1 MVKSA
6 GVFYDGGCGRG
17 KCRGGEIRED
27 EAENS
32 FKKEG
37 CPGLVD
43 YVMIT
48 IKEPFIKNEESTKD
62 VFIFWVNKI

>member
-32 FKKEG
+32 FKKS
-37 CPGLVD
+37 D
-43 YVMIT
+43 
-48 IKEPFIKNEESTKD
+48 
-62 VFIFWVNKI
+62 IFQKKTQ